1 MPLESASGYHAA
13 VSTRTD
19 FDLLE
24 AWRAGD
30 REAGGELFD
39 RHLSAVSRFFKNKVD
54 GNTEDLVQ
62 ETFLACVEGRDRFE
76 GRSSFR
82 TYLFGVARN
91 LLLAHYRRRHKAF
104 DPLESSV
111 CAMGGGASSAYAKN
125 EEQRLMLRALRELPV
140 DQQIALELY
149 YWEQMQG
156 PQLAEVLDISP
167 HTVRSRLSRARSALR
182 EKIQQLADNPAM
194 SESTLAEV
202 DALAVRLGDR
212 AGRG

>member
-1 MPLESASGYHAA
+1 MSP
-13 VSTRTD
+13 RTD

-24 AWRAGD
+24 SWRAGD
-30 REAGGELFD
+30 RDAGGELFD

-91 LLLAHYRRRHKAF
+91 LLMSHYRRRHKDF

-111 CAMGGGASSAYAKN
+111 CAMGVGASSAFARS
-125 EEQRLMLRALRELPV
+125 EEQRLMLRALRELPI

-149 YWEQMQG
+149 YWEHMQG
-156 PQLAEVLDISP
+156 PQLAEILQISP
-167 HTVRSRLSRARSALR
+167 HTVRSRLSRARSALKS
-182 EKIQQLADNPAM
+182 KIGQLADSPAM
-194 SESTLAEV
+194 SESTIAEI
-202 DALAVRLGDR
+202 DALAARLGER
-212 AGRG
+212 SGRG